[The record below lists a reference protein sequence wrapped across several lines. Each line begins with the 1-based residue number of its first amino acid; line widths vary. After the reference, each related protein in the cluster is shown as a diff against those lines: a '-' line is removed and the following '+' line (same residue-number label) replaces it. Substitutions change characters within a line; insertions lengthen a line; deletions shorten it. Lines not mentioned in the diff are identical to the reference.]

1 MKKKGLAV
9 LLAAAM
15 TMGIAG
21 CGSTEAQTGASSEE
35 KQESS
40 VQESSTQESAAG
52 EAEGTSEAAVEPSY
66 DFNGR
71 VVRIG
76 SYFDMTPNP
85 DGNVFEQAY
94 SKRIKYV
101 EDNYNCKIE
110 FVNVGG
116 DYTGAYV
123 NSVLA
128 GDPVCDVGYMLSYK
142 LLPALIEGGIAY
154 PISDLGVVDFSAPQY
169 DQAAVEACTYKGKVY
184 AMQQTGAGC
193 GYGIF
198 YNKTLFERY
207 NLPDL
212 YELYD
217 NGEWTWDK
225 MKEIALAGNQDL
237 DGDGVYGEDDIHGFN
252 WRENLIWSY
261 MASNGADAVR
271 KTDTGV
277 ELALDT
283 PEAMEAMEA
292 YADFLQNVPTLTG
305 WLGDWQSEIWNF
317 RDGKSCM
324 CYEAWW
330 ISYGYL
336 NKEDGS
342 GMQDD
347 WGFVPFPKGPSGT
360 EYVSYNKEAAPLMM
374 LNGIDNPEEVATIID
389 LIFQSF
395 ETEEDWNDA
404 IEATFEAQAN
414 DAKAVEIAEDLMGKV
429 SVSPLM
435 GFKDLNTLVNDM
447 LKSIENGEQT
457 PQTAL
462 EAQKSALDAAI
473 ADIQTHDYEADMKEA
488 AEKYEEAQKES
499 ESASKSE

>member
-1 MKKKGLAV
+1 MKRKGIAL
-9 LLAAAM
+9 LLAAVMA
-15 TMGIAG
+15 MGIVG
-21 CGSTEAQTGASSEE
+21 CGKDTGANSSAES
-35 KQESS
+35 KQES
-40 VQESSTQESAAG
+40 VEQTVAG
-52 EAEGTSEAAVEPSY
+52 ETTEESQEPMY
-66 DFNGR
+66 DFGGR

-76 SYFDMTPNP
+76 SYYDMTPDP
-85 DGNVFEQAY
+85 DGNLFEQAY
-94 SKRIKYV
+94 AKRIKYV
-101 EDNYNCKIE
+101 EETYNCKIE

-142 LLPALIEGGIAY
+142 LLPSLIEGGIAY
-154 PISDLGVVDFSAPQY
+154 PISDLGVIDFSAPQY
-169 DQAAVEACTYKGKVY
+169 DKAATEACTYKGKVY
-184 AMQQTGAGC
+184 ALAQTEAGC

-212 YELYD
+212 YELYE

-237 DGDGVYGEDDIHGFN
+237 DGDGEYGEDDIHGFN

-261 MASNGADAVR
+261 MASNGADAVK
-271 KTDTGV
+271 KTDAGV

-336 NKEDGS
+336 TKADGT

-360 EYVSYNKEAAPLMM
+360 EDVSYNKEASALIM
-374 LNGIDNPEEVATIID
+374 LNGIEKPEEVAQIID

-395 ETEEDWNDA
+395 DGEEDWADA

-414 DAKAVEIAEDLMGKV
+414 DAKAVQIASDLMGKV
-429 SVSPLM
+429 SISPLM
-435 GFKDLNTLVNDM
+435 GFNSLNTLVNDM

-462 EAQKSALDAAI
+462 EANKSALDAAI
-473 ADIQTHDYEADMKEA
+473 SDIQTHDYEADMKEA
-488 AEKYEEAQKES
+488 AEKYEESLQES
-499 ESASKSE
+499 DGQ